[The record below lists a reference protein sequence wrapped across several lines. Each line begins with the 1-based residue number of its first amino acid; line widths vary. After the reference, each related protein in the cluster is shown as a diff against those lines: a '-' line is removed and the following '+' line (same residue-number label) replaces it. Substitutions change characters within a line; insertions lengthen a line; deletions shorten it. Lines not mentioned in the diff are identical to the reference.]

1 MIYLPDTSCIIA
13 LLCSWHEH
21 HDVTFKDMNRRRK
34 AGDTLVLAAHSLMET
49 YAVLTR
55 LPYPYRLSEE
65 DAGRLLE
72 QNFSETEVITLSA
85 TQYWRVLKMC
95 REKKISGGRT
105 YDCVIAS
112 CAQKAKAN
120 ILLTWNYEHF
130 ARFQDKDL
138 VIETP

>member
-1 MIYLPDTSCIIA
+1 
-13 LLCSWHEH
+13 
-21 HDVTFKDMNRRRK
+21 
-34 AGDTLVLAAHSLMET
+34 MET